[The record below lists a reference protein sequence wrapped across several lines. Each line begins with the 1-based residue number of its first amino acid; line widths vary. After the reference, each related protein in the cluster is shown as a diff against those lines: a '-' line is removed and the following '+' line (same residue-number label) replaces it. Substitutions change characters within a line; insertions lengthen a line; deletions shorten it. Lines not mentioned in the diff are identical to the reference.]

1 MFRGNHPAKVDEKG
15 RLKLPSAFKQLVD
28 ATSVTQFY
36 VTSTDGK
43 SAEIWPLPE
52 WEKREQQLAESST
65 MDDAVRKYLNVTSYY
80 GQQVEMDNQARLL
93 LPQILRNA
101 AQLDG
106 EVTVF
111 GMRTYLEVHNREI
124 FEQNLAANQL
134 TADDRKAMAEILRHK
149 KLRFRAM
156 PQSPLR
162 GSTCRSKANVMCRFF
177 YKMRLSF
184 SMYAQEASLQ
194 TAHSASRAMRQR
206 LSAASVRRDG

>member
-52 WEKREQQLAESST
+52 WEKREEQLADSST

-134 TADDRKAMAEILRHK
+134 TADDRKELAGILRHK
-149 KLRFRAM
+149 
-156 PQSPLR
+156 
-162 GSTCRSKANVMCRFF
+162 G
-177 YKMRLSF
+177 
-184 SMYAQEASLQ
+184 
-194 TAHSASRAMRQR
+194 
-206 LSAASVRRDG
+206 

>member
-1 MFRGNHPAKVDEKG
+1 M
-15 RLKLPSAFKQLVD
+15 PSAFKQLVD
-28 ATSVTQFY
+28 ANTVTQFY

-52 WEKREQQLAESST
+52 WEKREQALAYSST

-149 KLRFRAM
+149 
-156 PQSPLR
+156 S
-162 GSTCRSKANVMCRFF
+162 
-177 YKMRLSF
+177 
-184 SMYAQEASLQ
+184 
-194 TAHSASRAMRQR
+194 
-206 LSAASVRRDG
+206 